1 MGSAILAAAGIA
13 HAGTHAMRH
22 SAATIALEQGIALA
36 VVLGHSDIRV
46 TRGYVHV
53 SSPLAEAAAATM
65 GRALSRQLLP
75 GETMSDLR
83 PSVPAG
89 QRTSRLSES
98 NRRPIHYE
106 ARCTAALAACLRGS

>member
-1 MGSAILAAAGIA
+1 MAAAGIA

-22 SAATIALEQGIALA
+22 AAATIALEQGIALA

-65 GRALSRQLLP
+65 GRA
-75 GETMSDLR
+75 
-83 PSVPAG
+83 
-89 QRTSRLSES
+89 
-98 NRRPIHYE
+98 HF
-106 ARCTAALAACLRGS
+106 TATATRGKDE